1 MTTVSIERS
10 FFILTTFIIL
20 RTQCH
25 CPHMMGM
32 PKKEKVEGPAAPS
45 SLPEGDKG
53 WDYDENAAPGITP
66 QDYFIQTTFIHRSEN
81 RQQKDYAE
89 LVMTKL
95 GELRDRLRKMA
106 RVTVDNEVISCVED
120 SEHYRCGDFKR
131 DSSYHY
137 LVIEDSS
144 SGAAVYSL
152 ERKLNGK
159 NLGAIEMALLDALSR
174 HSPSPLTIYAT
185 PEAER
190 EIGFVRALTP
200 AELKAASKPAPLDV
214 EVFSPTEI
222 DLIDTDLLEL
232 RSGEELAVADHK
244 LVSFASSDEFTKLRN
259 SNKHVIV
266 LFWSHVHSVS
276 LHAFNLWARTS
287 KIAKFHEDVVLAHVE
302 CHNHPEFC
310 EGLDR
315 KDFHTI
321 VAYRNGENI
330 GSTYYLRDEA
340 YYLQWIYLMVSG
352 PLIELGNDDSVKK
365 AKKGLIFGSS
375 PHPTTIG
382 TFPDRDCAEY
392 LHFKIAAERLHGRY
406 FIAVIMKPG
415 STATVT
421 VYRPTEKQRRQ
432 DYTGKFDSA
441 TLMAF
446 ISTASFPSVVDIS
459 KGFTTNLLFRQP
471 RKIAI
476 LVATPTFGNSSYASL
491 ATRKDARRA
500 VVFTYLNRDME
511 LSDEI
516 MTQFKIESSKTP
528 QILLLDKTN
537 VHQLLLNSSTTSDRI
552 WEWIQIRNDEEATKE
567 LSMKDPHPLRLL
579 QKAQV
584 DTVFGVQNT
593 MILPDESFYRL
604 PEANVPPHHPTI
616 GGDSGGGCPFMMGH
630 GLGGAVHE
638 EL

>member
-1 MTTVSIERS
+1 
-10 FFILTTFIIL
+10 
-20 RTQCH
+20 
-25 CPHMMGM
+25 MMGM

-232 RSGEELAVADHK
+232 R
-244 LVSFASSDEFTKLRN
+244 
-259 SNKHVIV
+259 
-266 LFWSHVHSVS
+266 
-276 LHAFNLWARTS
+276 
-287 KIAKFHEDVVLAHVE
+287 
-302 CHNHPEFC
+302 
-310 EGLDR
+310 
-315 KDFHTI
+315 
-321 VAYRNGENI
+321 
-330 GSTYYLRDEA
+330 
-340 YYLQWIYLMVSG
+340 
-352 PLIELGNDDSVKK
+352 
-365 AKKGLIFGSS
+365 
-375 PHPTTIG
+375 
-382 TFPDRDCAEY
+382 
-392 LHFKIAAERLHGRY
+392 
-406 FIAVIMKPG
+406 
-415 STATVT
+415 
-421 VYRPTEKQRRQ
+421 
-432 DYTGKFDSA
+432 
-441 TLMAF
+441 
-446 ISTASFPSVVDIS
+446 
-459 KGFTTNLLFRQP
+459 
-471 RKIAI
+471 
-476 LVATPTFGNSSYASL
+476 
-491 ATRKDARRA
+491 
-500 VVFTYLNRDME
+500 
-511 LSDEI
+511 
-516 MTQFKIESSKTP
+516 
-528 QILLLDKTN
+528 
-537 VHQLLLNSSTTSDRI
+537 
-552 WEWIQIRNDEEATKE
+552 
-567 LSMKDPHPLRLL
+567 
-579 QKAQV
+579 
-584 DTVFGVQNT
+584 
-593 MILPDESFYRL
+593 
-604 PEANVPPHHPTI
+604 
-616 GGDSGGGCPFMMGH
+616 
-630 GLGGAVHE
+630 
-638 EL
+638 